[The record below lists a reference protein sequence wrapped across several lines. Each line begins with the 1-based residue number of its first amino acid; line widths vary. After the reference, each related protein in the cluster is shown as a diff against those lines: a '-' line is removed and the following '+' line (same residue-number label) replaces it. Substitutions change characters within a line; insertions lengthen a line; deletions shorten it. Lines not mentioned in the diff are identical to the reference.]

1 MLRFLKQ
8 LQIAL
13 LQTLEHDQFAVAKAA
28 AYSAILTLFPAV
40 LLISVD
46 GLKPEAVL
54 HAQEHGLA
62 LPNLARLAEDGVYSS
77 GVRGVL
83 PTVTYPSHTTLIT
96 GVSPAK
102 HGISSNTT
110 FDPYNKND

>member
-1 MLRFLKQ
+1 
-8 LQIAL
+8 
-13 LQTLEHDQFAVAKAA
+13 
-28 AYSAILTLFPAV
+28 
-40 LLISVD
+40 VD

-54 HAQEHGLA
+54 HAQEYGLA
-62 LPNLARLAEDGVYSS
+62 LPNLVRLTEDGMYSS

-102 HGISSNTT
+102 HGISANTT
-110 FDPYNKND
+110 FDPYNKNEKGWYWYAEDIKVPTLWDAAHTAGPAPKTI